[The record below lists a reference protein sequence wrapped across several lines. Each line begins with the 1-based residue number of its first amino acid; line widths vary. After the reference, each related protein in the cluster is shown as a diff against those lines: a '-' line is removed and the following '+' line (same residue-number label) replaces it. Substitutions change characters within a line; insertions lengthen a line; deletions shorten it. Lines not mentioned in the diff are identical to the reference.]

1 MGFLSKKSML
11 VSLVALLLAACTSK
25 PMVTGPLTIDIPS
38 TCDGN
43 VVPYVRTIDKTQQ
56 PAVIFQAAA
65 CSDLDVNFKPDK
77 NGNEKHFTDKQKS
90 KTNGHPA
97 VKFKYDGKSLLGDG
111 AYFYYTTPEIPPGKS
126 TDGGGGG
133 FIH

>member
-11 VSLVALLLAACTSK
+11 VSLLALSLAACASK
-25 PMVTGPLTIDIPS
+25 PTVTGPLTIDIPS

-43 VVPYVRTIDKTQQ
+43 VVPYVRTIDNTQ

-65 CSDLDVNFKPDK
+65 CSDLDVDFKPDK
-77 NGNEKHFTDKQKS
+77 SNGNEKHFTDKQKS